1 MVAKVP
7 DQHHGGLG
15 PLEDGRNGLNAPN
28 IVRLGGPLKETN
40 STYCFGGLK
49 ERLWIHF
56 MLKFVKQLTDVQHR
70 RV

>member
-49 ERLWIHF
+49 ESLRAFFDEVCKAIDRFSLS
-56 MLKFVKQLTDVQHR
+56 
-70 RV
+70 